1 MINLIKTDLSLIK
14 SQDVRKRLLLDIVAL
29 CVVFSVPKIGQYT
42 HLPFWMIEP
51 MRLMVVLSIAHA
63 TKANSYLL
71 ALALPVFSWAV
82 SGHPE
87 FIKMLVMT
95 GELAVNVFLFYFI
108 IKEIQSIFQS
118 MIISIALSKVLCYV
132 CYLVF
137 FSQVF
142 IQEETEP
149 SYLIAQVISTLG
161 FSLYVYWVSRKKYQ

>member
-1 MINLIKTDLSLIK
+1 MNLIKYDLSLIK
-14 SQDVRKRLLLDIVAL
+14 IQDVRKRLLLDIVAL
-29 CVVFSVPKIGQYT
+29 IVVFSIPKIGQYT

-71 ALALPVFSWAV
+71 ALILPVFSWAV

-95 GELAVNVFLFYFI
+95 GELAVNVFLFYFL
-108 IKEIQSIFQS
+108 IKEIHSIFQS
-118 MIISIALSKVLCYV
+118 MIISIALSKVLCYA
-132 CYLVF
+132 CYLLF
-137 FSQVF
+137 FSQIF

-149 SYLIAQVISTLG
+149 SYLIAQVISTLV
-161 FSLYVYWVSRKKYQ
+161 FSFYVYWVSRKKVQ

>member
-1 MINLIKTDLSLIK
+1 MNLIKTDLSLIK
-14 SQDVRKRLLLDIVAL
+14 TQDVRKRLLLDIVAL
-29 CVVFSVPKIGQYT
+29 IVVFSIPKIGQYT

-51 MRLMVVLSIAHA
+51 MRLMVVLSLAHA

-71 ALALPVFSWAV
+71 ALFLPVFSWAV

-87 FIKMLVMT
+87 FIKMVVMT
-95 GELAVNVFLFYFI
+95 GELAVNVFLFYFL

-118 MIISIALSKVLCYV
+118 MIISIALSKVLCYA
-132 CYLVF
+132 CYLLF

-149 SYLIAQVISTLG
+149 TYLIAQVISTLV
-161 FSLYVYWVSRKKYQ
+161 FSFYVYWASRKKFQ

>member
-1 MINLIKTDLSLIK
+1 
-14 SQDVRKRLLLDIVAL
+14 
-29 CVVFSVPKIGQYT
+29 
-42 HLPFWMIEP
+42 
-51 MRLMVVLSIAHA
+51 
-63 TKANSYLL
+63 
-71 ALALPVFSWAV
+71 
-82 SGHPE
+82 
-87 FIKMLVMT
+87 MT